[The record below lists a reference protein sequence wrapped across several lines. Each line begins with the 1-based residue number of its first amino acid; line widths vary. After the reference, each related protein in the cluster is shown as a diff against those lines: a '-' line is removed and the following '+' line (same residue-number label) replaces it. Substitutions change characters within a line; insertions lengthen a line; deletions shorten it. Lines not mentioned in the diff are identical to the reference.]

1 MKLTVSVRLIRELS
15 VDIEAENFQ
24 EATNILKNMTNDDFQ
39 ETGCSYQVSIFDEKL
54 NDVTG
59 QIQPSM
65 PMIDPS

>member
-39 ETGCSYQVSIFDEKL
+39 ETGCSYQVSIFDENF